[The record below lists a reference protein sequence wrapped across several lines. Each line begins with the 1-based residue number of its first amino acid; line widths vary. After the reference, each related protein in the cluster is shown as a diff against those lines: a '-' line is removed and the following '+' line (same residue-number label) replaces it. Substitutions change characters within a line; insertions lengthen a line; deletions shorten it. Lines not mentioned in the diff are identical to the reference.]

1 MTDHCCQLSAIW
13 NWHAALTQCLL
24 LACYATLSAAMEL
37 ATELVQQ
44 AVYADPDGDNIKAQ
58 LSHVAYTLATATTP
72 QQQLAALEQAE
83 NIVRQSSSRFVLSSY
98 VHHSAV
104 LDTRSRPS

>member
-1 MTDHCCQLSAIW
+1 
-13 NWHAALTQCLL
+13 
-24 LACYATLSAAMEL
+24 MEL

-44 AVYADPDGDNIKAQ
+44 AVYADPDGDNTKAQ

-83 NIVRQSSSRFVLSSY
+83 NIVRRPSSRFVLSSY
-98 VHHSAV
+98 VHHHHSTV
-104 LDTRSRPS
+104 LH